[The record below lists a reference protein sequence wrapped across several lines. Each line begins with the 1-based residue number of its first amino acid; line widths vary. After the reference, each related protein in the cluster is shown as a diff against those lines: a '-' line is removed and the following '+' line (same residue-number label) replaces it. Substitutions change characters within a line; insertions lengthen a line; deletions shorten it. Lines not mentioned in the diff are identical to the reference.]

1 MKQRLLAKRAL
12 TLLVIGSL
20 LASFFIIP
28 LPVAAEGASVS
39 YKKGTIVFD
48 YSHGQYSSA
57 VAFIDQQL
65 DANLTAMGYT
75 TVWAKGGINDTILD
89 GAVALILGAVYGAGF
104 TSAEI
109 TTISN
114 WFNSGNKFLWVGGDS
129 DYAGYTYIT
138 DNMTAVLEA
147 VGSHVYQEPTA
158 VEDPISNCGSGY
170 RAVANGTTTNPYVA
184 GIVDGVS
191 KVLMHGPTLLYGS
204 NSSTPGADTN
214 PVALE
219 THQITNVYP
228 LLYYGGSA
236 TIIDSDITPPIAHT
250 DGQIGAFVATSIEMD
265 AGSAGS
271 GVIVVS
277 GASPYGDYRPMYADS
292 YYGVTLDGYNLVL
305 NAIHYGIIKATG
317 WGRSGTIVFD
327 YSHGGYSASV
337 AHYDVDLGMILTY
350 MGYTVVWAWGGLN
363 DTVLSGAVG
372 LIVGAVYNAGFTS
385 TEVTSVANWFNAG
398 HRFIWVG
405 GDSDY
410 AGYTYITDNM
420 TLILE
425 AIGSHVYQEPTSVED
440 AVHNCGAGYRPV
452 TTGVGTDPFVVN
464 VTENVHQILMHG
476 PTLLYGSNSTT
487 PSSTTS
493 PVALETGKIA
503 NVYPLLYYS
512 SSATIIDAD
521 ITPPIA
527 HTDGQTG
534 AFVATTLEVK
544 AGSAGTGAIIVSG
557 ASPYGDYRPMF
568 VESYYGVVLQGYN
581 FVPQAI
587 DFAIQQAVYV
597 PPATMDWTLI
607 LAVGAIGAVVV
618 IVIVVA
624 VMKKK

>member
-1 MKQRLLAKRAL
+1 MKQKLLVKRAL
-12 TLLVIGSL
+12 TFLVIGSL
-20 LASFFIIP
+20 LAWFFIIP

-57 VAFIDQQL
+57 VEYIDQEL

-89 GAVALILGAVYGAGF
+89 GAVALILGAVYGDGF
-104 TSAEI
+104 SSTEI

-114 WFNSGNKFLWVGGDS
+114 WFNTGNKFLWVGGDS

-138 DNMTAVLEA
+138 DNMTAVLEG

-158 VEDPISNCGSGY
+158 VEDTISNCGAGY
-170 RAVANGTTTNPYVA
+170 RPVANKTTTNPYVDA
-184 GIVDGVS
+184 ITDGVS

-204 NSSTPGADTN
+204 NSSTPGADTS

-219 THQITNVYP
+219 TTSITNVYP

-236 TIIDSDITPPIAHT
+236 TIADSDITPPIAHT
-250 DGQIGAFVATSIEMD
+250 DGQIGSFVATSIEMN

-305 NAIHYGIIKATG
+305 NAINYGIIKATG
-317 WGRSGTIVFD
+317 WGRTGTIVFD
-327 YSHGGYSASV
+327 YSHGGYSTAV
-337 AHYDVDLGMILTY
+337 ANYDNDLGTMLTY

-363 DTVLSGAVG
+363 DTVLNDAVG
-372 LIVGAVYNAGFTS
+372 LIIGAVYNAGFT
-385 TEVTSVANWFNAG
+385 TAEVTAVGNWFNAG

-410 AGYTYITDNM
+410 GGATYITDNM
-420 TLILE
+420 TAILE
-425 AIGSHVYQEPTSVED
+425 AVGSHVYQEPTSVED
-440 AVHNCGAGYRPV
+440 TVHNCGAGYRPV
-452 TTGVGTDPFVVN
+452 TTGVATDPFVVN
-464 VTENVHQILMHG
+464 VTENVDSILMHG
-476 PTLLYGSNSTT
+476 PTLLYGSNSST
-487 PSSTTS
+487 PGADTN
-493 PVALETGKIA
+493 PIQIETNTIP
-503 NVYPLLYYS
+503 NVYTLLKYS
-512 SSATIIDAD
+512 SSATIADAD
-521 ITPPIA
+521 ITPPVA
-527 HTDGQTG
+527 HTDGQSG
-534 AFVATTLEVK
+534 AFVATTLEAK
-544 AGSAGTGAIIVSG
+544 AGEAGTGVIIVSG

-568 VESYYGVVLQGYN
+568 VDTYYGVPLSGFN

-587 DFAIQQAVYV
+587 DFAIQQSVYV